1 MSAVDDD
8 FISANQRLM
17 GCDVLDVDAMRLMY
31 RLEMA
36 GETFY
41 EKLAAGV
48 DNDEAAALLRKNGRE
63 ERGHAERIR
72 KALGHKLGRDYE
84 PEGADL
90 VPLKV
95 ELPESI
101 PVEIFPAIAAGEV
114 AGDAGYQAWADK
126 EPDPEVEKLL
136 RRNGREETK
145 HSERVNEAFAILQAA
160 SSGASSTS
168 TDSSAPSA

>member
-1 MSAVDDD
+1 MAAVDD
-8 FISANQRLM
+8 FMTANQQLM
-17 GCDVLDVDAMRLMY
+17 ACDVLDVDAMRLMY

-41 EKLAAGV
+41 EKLAAGI

-72 KALGHKLGRDYE
+72 KALGHKLGRDYQ
-84 PEGADL
+84 PEGDDL

-95 ELPESI
+95 DLPESI
-101 PVEIFPAIAAGEV
+101 PVELFPAIAAGEV

-126 EPDPEVEKLL
+126 ESDPEVEKLL

-145 HSERVNEAFAILQAA
+145 HSERVNEAFAILQA

-168 TDSSAPSA
+168 TKSSAASA

>member
-1 MSAVDDD
+1 MPAVDD
-8 FISANQRLM
+8 FMTANQQLM
-17 GCDVLDVDAMRLMY
+17 GCDVLDVDALRLMY

-41 EKLAAGV
+41 EKLAAGI

-72 KALGHKLGRDYE
+72 KALGHKLGRDYQ
-84 PEGADL
+84 PEGDDL

-95 ELPESI
+95 ELPGSI
-101 PVEIFPAIAAGEV
+101 SVEMFPAIAAGEV

-145 HSERVNEAFAILQAA
+145 HSKRVNEAFAILQEA
-160 SSGASSTS
+160 SSGVSST
-168 TDSSAPSA
+168 